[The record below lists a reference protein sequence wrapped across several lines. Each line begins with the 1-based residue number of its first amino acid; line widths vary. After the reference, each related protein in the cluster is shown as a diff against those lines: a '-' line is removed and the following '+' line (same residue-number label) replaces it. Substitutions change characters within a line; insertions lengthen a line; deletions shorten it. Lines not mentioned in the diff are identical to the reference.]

1 MRALKKTN
9 VDNVSKGSQGMQ
21 AQIQTMVVTPEIAG
35 SLLDHNNINRPLRQF
50 HVSRIAA
57 QIADGKWM
65 FNGDTIKISDDG
77 DVLDGQHRLWAIL
90 EAKQPVE
97 TIIVR
102 GIQREAFSTIDAIRQ
117 ARSGGDTI
125 ARMGAPRYRNNI
137 AGALSWML
145 RWQRGVLET
154 YRDPRNRIENSDIE
168 KAFVKHPTIERAVER
183 VMPLRGTVNV
193 GIISFVYY
201 VLANKNQELSERLL
215 STLENP
221 VASPIDDPFYRL
233 RAYFTADYTGKKKSP
248 LIDIALTIKACNAAH
263 KGLSIKGLNWRSQGD
278 NPEKFPK
285 FDF

>member
-9 VDNVSKGSQGMQ
+9 VDDMAKGTQEMQ
-21 AQIQTMVVTPEIAG
+21 PQIQTMVITPEIAS
-35 SLLDHNNINRPLRQF
+35 SLLDHNKINRPLRQP
-50 HVSRIAA
+50 HVNRIAA

-90 EAKQPVE
+90 EAKQPIE
-97 TIIVR
+97 TIVVR

-125 ARMGAPRYRNNI
+125 ARMGAQRYRNNI
-137 AGALSWML
+137 ASALSWML
-145 RWQRGVLET
+145 RWQRGTLEA
-154 YRDPRNRIENSDIE
+154 YRDPRNKIENSDIE

-183 VMPLRGTVNV
+183 VMPLRNTVNV

-201 VLANKNQELSERLL
+201 VLANKDEKTSERLL

-221 VASPIDDPFYRL
+221 VAAPIDDPFYRL

-248 LIDIALTIKACNAAH
+248 LVDIALTIKACNAAH
-263 KGLSIKGLNWRSQGD
+263 KGSSIKGLNWRSQGD